1 MTCGWHHFAGQYPC
15 TLSYVCSH
23 LPMLFVEI
31 ERVKGPEKGGDWRAQ
46 VGERV
51 DQGLSVDLARARE
64 PGRGREANTPEQI
77 PLRGWSDILWRVLS
91 SISADRIL
99 STSGGV
105 AFFSLLAIFPGIAA
119 IVSLYGLFADASTIG
134 KHLTLLSGI
143 LPAGVLALIAD
154 QIMFI
159 ARQGNDTLGTA
170 FLIGIFVAFF
180 SANAAMA
187 ALFDALNVVY
197 DEKEN
202 RSVVRF
208 YATTLLFTIAGILFV
223 IMAITGVVFLPLIL
237 KFFGLT
243 ATTEGLLAILR
254 WPILF
259 VTIVASLG
267 FIYRYG
273 PSRRDARWRW
283 VTWGSIVA
291 ALLWIAASML
301 FSAYVATFDSYNK
314 TYGSLGAAVGFMMW
328 LWISAVIILLGGEL
342 NAETEHQT
350 ARDSTEGRAKPLGSR
365 GAMMADH
372 VGKSEISST

>member
-1 MTCGWHHFAGQYPC
+1 MWMASFCRPVPLHPFLCLQPLTDG
-15 TLSYVCSH
+15 V
-23 LPMLFVEI
+23 VEI
-31 ERVKGPEKGGDWRAQ
+31 ERVKGSEKGDDWRAQ

-154 QIMFI
+154 QITFI

-170 FLIGIFVAFF
+170 FLIGIFVALF

-197 DEKEN
+197 DEKEK

-223 IMAITGVVFLPLIL
+223 IVAITGVVFLPLIL

-301 FSAYVATFDSYNK
+301 FSTYVATFDSYNK

-372 VGKSEISST
+372 VGKSES